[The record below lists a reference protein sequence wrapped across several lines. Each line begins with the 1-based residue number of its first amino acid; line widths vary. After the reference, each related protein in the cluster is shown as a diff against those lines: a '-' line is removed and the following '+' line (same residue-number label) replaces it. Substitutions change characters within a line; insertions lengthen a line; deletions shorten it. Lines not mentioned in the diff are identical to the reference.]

1 MVAVSKN
8 NISATVDDDV
18 YEFVQQD
25 HINTSGLVNQCLK
38 QYMNTGGD
46 VSAVRDLRIQQLM
59 DEAEEYDTL
68 AEKKREQAEE
78 LQEAYER
85 AEAEDAEERQQEVI
99 DNAEN
104 IPADPAHPHFA
115 DADGVDMTAEE
126 LAKTAAEEYNKEYDP
141 YDNA

>member
-1 MVAVSKN
+1 VSKN

-85 AEAEDAEERQQEVI
+85 AEAEDTEERRQEVI

-104 IPADPAHPHFA
+104 IPADPSHPHFVEA
-115 DADGVDMTAEE
+115 EGVDMTPEE
-126 LAKTAAEEYNKEYDP
+126 LAKAAAEEYNKEYDP